1 LEKNVETMTNQ
12 INELKKENNI
22 FKNNK
27 KEFDVLIKEKEDI
40 IYQLQISNDEFKKK
54 LDFSDD
60 EKQKVWTTFFFFFF
74 KNNKKKK
81 NYLSFFIY
89 FKII

>member
-74 KNNKKKK
+74 FNNNIKK
-81 NYLSFFIY
+81 
-89 FKII
+89 

>member
-1 LEKNVETMTNQ
+1 MEKNVETMTNQ

-74 KNNKKKK
+74 
-81 NYLSFFIY
+81 
-89 FKII
+89 IIII

>member
-1 LEKNVETMTNQ
+1 MTNQ

-60 EKQKVWTTFFFFFF
+60 EKQKV
-74 KNNKKKK
+74 
-81 NYLSFFIY
+81 
-89 FKII
+89 

>member
-1 LEKNVETMTNQ
+1 MEKNVETMTNQ

-60 EKQKVWTTFFFFFF
+60 EKQKV
-74 KNNKKKK
+74 
-81 NYLSFFIY
+81 
-89 FKII
+89 